1 MHREGKDFHS
11 DIKKVAIIAG
21 EASGDL
27 HGSNLVK
34 AIQNIDPLTQFYG
47 IGGEKL
53 KEAGVKIIA
62 DSSDMAVV
70 GLTEVLS
77 KLGFILSVRRK
88 FKQSLYDEN
97 PDLLIL
103 IDYPDFNLP
112 LAKVAKKFGIKVF
125 YYISPQVWAWR
136 KRRIY
141 DIARYV
147 DRMAVILPFETS
159 IYDEVNLDVHFVGHP
174 LLDVVKRKLSRDD
187 ALREFG
193 LKASGTIIGILPG
206 SRENEVAKL
215 LPEMLKAA
223 HILKEKI
230 SPVQFVLP
238 LADTLKQE
246 FILNILNQYSVDV
259 TVVENNV
266 YDVIG
271 LSDIVMVAS
280 GTATLETALLEIPMV
295 IVYKVSPL
303 SYFMGRIII
312 NVDHIGMVNI
322 IAGKKIV
329 PEFIQNDATSD
340 NIANEI
346 YDILL
351 NIPRMDTIKGDLS
364 QIREKLGSPGAADRA
379 AELAYELIEKESG
392 VRKQKSE

>member
-136 KRRIY
+136 KKRIY
-141 DIARYV
+141 AIARYV

>member
-1 MHREGKDFHS
+1 MHREGKVPHPDK
-11 DIKKVAIIAG
+11 KKVAIIAG

-27 HGSNLVK
+27 HGSDLVR
-34 AIQNIDPLTQFYG
+34 AIQRIDPRIQFYG

-53 KEAGVKIIA
+53 REAGVKIVA

-88 FKQSLYDEN
+88 LKQSLNDEN

-112 LAKVAKKFGIKVF
+112 LAKVAKKYGIKVF

-159 IYDEVNLDVHFVGHP
+159 MYDEVNLDVHFVGHP
-174 LLDVVKRKLSRDD
+174 LLDVVKRNFSRDD

-193 LKASGTIIGILPG
+193 LINRGTIIGILPG
-206 SRENEVAKL
+206 SRESEVAKL
-215 LPEMLKAA
+215 LPDMMKAA
-223 HILKEKI
+223 VILKERI
-230 SPVQFVLP
+230 SSVQFVLP
-238 LADTLKQE
+238 LADTLKHD
-246 FILNILNQYSVDV
+246 FIGDMLNQYSVDV
-259 TVVENNV
+259 TVIKDNV

-271 LSDIVMVAS
+271 ISDIVMVAS
-280 GTATLETALLEIPMV
+280 GTATLETALLETPMV

-303 SYFMGRIII
+303 SYFIGRIII

-322 IAGKKIV
+322 IAGKKVV
-329 PEFIQNDATSD
+329 PEFIQNDANPE

-346 YDILL
+346 YDILS
-351 NIPRMDTIKGDLS
+351 NTPRMDTMKRDLS
-364 QIREKLGSPGAADRA
+364 QIREKLGSPGAAARA
-379 AELAYELIEKESG
+379 AELAYEIIG
-392 VRKQKSE
+392 

>member
-1 MHREGKDFHS
+1 MRREGKVPYS
-11 DIKKVAIIAG
+11 DKKKVAIIAG

-27 HGSNLVK
+27 HGSNLVR
-34 AIQNIDPLTQFYG
+34 AMQRINPRIRFYG

-53 KEAGVKIIA
+53 KEAGVKIVA

-88 FKQSLYDEN
+88 LKRSLHEEN

-112 LAKVAKKFGIKVF
+112 LAKVAKKHGIKVF

-141 DIARYV
+141 HIARYV
-147 DRMAVILPFETS
+147 DKMAVILPFETS
-159 IYDEVNLDVHFVGHP
+159 LYDEVNLDVRFVGHP
-174 LLDVVKRKLSRDD
+174 LLDVVKMNISRDD

-193 LKASGTIIGILPG
+193 LKDRGTIIGILPG
-206 SRENEVAKL
+206 SRESEVTKL
-215 LPEMLKAA
+215 LPDMMKAA
-223 HILKEKI
+223 HILTERI

-238 LADTLKQE
+238 LADTLRHD
-246 FILNILNQYSVDV
+246 FISDIVNQYSVDV
-259 TVVENNV
+259 TVVKDNV

-271 LSDIVMVAS
+271 VSDIVMVAS
-280 GTATLETALLEIPMV
+280 GTATLETALLETPMV
-295 IVYKVSPL
+295 IVYKVSPV
-303 SYFMGRIII
+303 SYFIGRLII

-322 IAGKKIV
+322 IAGKKVV
-329 PEFIQNDATSD
+329 PEFIQNDATPE
-340 NIANEI
+340 NIANGI
-346 YDILL
+346 YDILS
-351 NIPRMDTIKGDLS
+351 NTPKMDIIKRDLG
-364 QIREKLGSPGAADRA
+364 QIREKLGSPGAAARA
-379 AELAYELIEKESG
+379 AELAYEIIG
-392 VRKQKSE
+392 

>member
-1 MHREGKDFHS
+1 MHREGKDPHS
-11 DIKKVAIIAG
+11 DKKKVAIIAG

-27 HGSNLVK
+27 HGSDLVK
-34 AIQNIDPLTQFYG
+34 AMQRIDHRIQFYG

-53 KEAGVKIIA
+53 REAGVKIIA

-88 FKQSLYDEN
+88 LKQSLYDEN

-112 LAKVAKKFGIKVF
+112 LAKVAKKYGIKVF

-147 DRMAVILPFETS
+147 DKMAVILPFETS
-159 IYDEVNLDVHFVGHP
+159 IYEEVNLDVSFVGHP
-174 LLDVVKRKLSRDD
+174 LLDVVKRKFSRDD

-193 LKASGTIIGILPG
+193 LKDRGAIIGILPG
-206 SRENEVAKL
+206 SRESEVIKL
-215 LPEMLKAA
+215 LPDMMKAA
-223 HILKEKI
+223 VILKERI
-230 SPVQFVLP
+230 AHVQFVLP
-238 LADTLKQE
+238 LAGTLKHD
-246 FILNILNQYSVDV
+246 FISDIMSQYLVDV
-259 TVVENNV
+259 TVVKDNV

-271 LSDIVMVAS
+271 VSDIVMVAS
-280 GTATLETALLEIPMV
+280 GTATLETALLETPMV
-295 IVYKVSPL
+295 IVYKVSPV
-303 SYFMGRIII
+303 SYFIGRIII
-312 NVDHIGMVNI
+312 NVDHIGIVNI
-322 IAGKKIV
+322 IAGKKVV
-329 PEFIQNDATSD
+329 PEFIQDDAKPE

-346 YDILL
+346 YDILS
-351 NIPRMDTIKGDLS
+351 NAPRMDKIKRDLS
-364 QIREKLGSPGAADRA
+364 QIREKLGSPGAAARA
-379 AELAYELIEKESG
+379 AEQAYEIIG
-392 VRKQKSE
+392 